1 MVFEAPTLVVSRP
14 FWQAALLSYNRI
26 LDKHDKKAKRGYIAR
41 PVYEKC
47 MCDKSPRFNE
57 KDVLECSTYFDT
69 SSVIYKVY
77 RAQVENKSSA
87 RSIVMNECRRLVGD
101 GGRNQY
107 IKVDDQ
113 RYKRIPASPPAM
125 STDQN

>member
-1 MVFEAPTLVVSRP
+1 M
-14 FWQAALLSYNRI
+14 
-26 LDKHDKKAKRGYIAR
+26 H
-41 PVYEKC
+41 KC
-47 MCDKSPRFNE
+47 YKSPRFNE
-57 KDVLECSTYFDT
+57 KGVLACSTDFDIN
-69 SSVIYKVY
+69 SVVDEVY
-77 RAQVENKSSA
+77 RTQVEDQSSTG
-87 RSIVMNECRRLVGD
+87 SVVMNECRRLVGD